1 MEDDLKKLIDF
12 SGVSLSDLGLA
23 EGTTTEGYR
32 YALIG
37 YLSEISKQ
45 TFPNPVGRPKKKT
58 DINQLRAEVLRDFG
72 QNLMATTQKRPR
84 DDTQPIK
91 IPIKELIRL
100 AQIVEN
106 ETSESSLFN
115 NKMITLSSL
124 QSSVARGK
132 KFLGLDHNWLPKN

>member
-1 MEDDLKKLIDF
+1 
-12 SGVSLSDLGLA
+12 
-23 EGTTTEGYR
+23 
-32 YALIG
+32 
-37 YLSEISKQ
+37 
-45 TFPNPVGRPKKKT
+45 
-58 DINQLRAEVLRDFG
+58 
-72 QNLMATTQKRPR
+72 MATTQKRPR

-106 ETSESSLFN
+106 ETSQSSLFN

-132 KFLGLDHNWLPKN
+132 KFLGLDHNWLPKLDKN